1 MTLFDLGPQIN
12 VFAPNR
18 NRFDSFALKALVVIP
33 TGQTFIKGKTGNGHG
48 IGIDCLVGHAFLCM
62 ENTPLLIVE
71 ENVVNFVEASIKDGL
86 PGDDILLL
94 AKIIER
100 LAAIF
105 GRIPSD
111 KLVTIFSCFRSSR
124 LVENVAVLNSLLA
137 GNLSVNHERIGRE
150 SRLTRLLVHY
160 VDGKMVHVKRLNS

>member
-1 MTLFDLGPQIN
+1 MN
-12 VFAPNR
+12 
-18 NRFDSFALKALVVIP
+18 
-33 TGQTFIKGKTGNGHG
+33 
-48 IGIDCLVGHAFLCM
+48 
-62 ENTPLLIVE
+62 NTPLLIVE

-94 AKIIER
+94 AKTIER